1 MRVCVYVCVRVCI
14 CMYIYVY
21 KPDPDPDPDPDCIA
35 AGRYL
40 RTIVRVSH
48 PGAAGPESLR
58 GGTWTP
64 EQFVGLA
71 IRATPNPGD
80 PGCNDPGSK

>member
-1 MRVCVYVCVRVCI
+1 MCVCVCVRVCI

-21 KPDPDPDPDPDCIA
+21 KPDPDPDPEPDPEPDCIA

-48 PGAAGPESLR
+48 PGAAGPESLTR
-58 GGTWTP
+58 LRN
-64 EQFVGLA
+64 Q
-71 IRATPNPGD
+71 
-80 PGCNDPGSK
+80 